1 MNCNEAM
8 AALVAS
14 LENATPM
21 TEVQREHVRTCERC
35 RGVLDSAK
43 DLLASPG
50 DPLPPAPTIDG
61 AVAAA
66 EEEVHRKRVRR
77 GIAVVAGVAAVMAVA
92 VILMLV
98 PSAGDPLGYWLYAI
112 GMAAL
117 ISAGFAVPV
126 LFIIYLMRGSARH
139 RFYKRLKPG
148 RMISGVC
155 LGIAE
160 RTNVDVVVIR
170 LMFLALLILAGGL
183 GFWFYV
189 ALDVAMPV
197 HPDDRQ
203 HLLRFR
209 LRRWWQRRM
218 AHATGG

>member
-1 MNCNEAM
+1 MNCNDAV

-14 LENATPM
+14 LENGTTM
-21 TEVQREHVRTCERC
+21 TDEQREHIRTCDRC
-35 RGVLDSAK
+35 RELLDSAK
-43 DLLASPG
+43 ELLE
-50 DPLPPAPTIDG
+50 LREPAPQVGID
-61 AVAAA
+61 AALAAA
-66 EEEVHRKRVRR
+66 EGEVYRQRVKRIITVVV
-77 GIAVVAGVAAVMAVA
+77 GVAVVMAAGVT
-92 VILMLV
+92 LMFV
-98 PSAGDPLGYWLYAI
+98 PIGGAEPLGFWLYAI

-117 ISAGFAVPV
+117 ISAGFAIPV
-126 LFIIYLMRGSARH
+126 LLIIYLLRGSARH
-139 RFYKRLKPG
+139 RLYKRLEPG

-160 RTNVDVVVIR
+160 KIKIDVFLVR
-170 LMFLALLILAGGL
+170 LIFIGLLILAGGM

-209 LRRWWQRRM
+209 LRRWWQRRTS
-218 AHATGG
+218 HATGG